1 MDILSSE
8 EDNDTIS
15 FLPHGRAFII
25 YKKKKFATEVLPK
38 FFKATK
44 FTSFTRKLNR
54 WGFGKLICIAMGLA
68 ARDKITTRVLYI
80 LSLSVA
86 LTPSSRFRLFLL
98 YL

>member
-68 ARDKITTRVLYI
+68 ARGKITTRVLS